1 MRCAPSR
8 ASRSSA
14 ESSRVLSCPASFS
27 TTFSIG
33 VPFPVPARTARLVGS
48 NSERYA
54 TFVSSRRST
63 TFGHISWLDRPSS
76 GRAAPRGDRLH
87 PFAPVVGPWLCY
99 RSLYRDGRARTVAP
113 AREGGSPVPRGPC
126 GVRSCS
132 GEVGDDL
139 RGRAPQAQPV
149 SQFISVA
156 SRRPQLRLDVLR
168 SPLPM
173 LYAPPMLLPISIAL
187 MVAAVPEKS
196 PLPDA
201 LALKKM
207 TARLAPVDLE
217 VDISK
222 LPQPERAALAKMLE
236 AAQIMDPLFLRQSW
250 SGNET
255 LFFTLAQDKSPLGQE
270 RLHAFFQNKGPWDRI
285 DLNRPFIPGVP
296 EEKPP
301 SGNFYPAGATKA
313 DVEKWMKSLPEARR
327 QQAAGFFTTIRR
339 DAAGKFH
346 IVPYS
351 VEYQGELARAAS
363 LLREAAQLA
372 DEPTLRDFLSKRADA
387 FLSNDYYASDVAWM

>member
-1 MRCAPSR
+1 
-8 ASRSSA
+8 
-14 ESSRVLSCPASFS
+14 
-27 TTFSIG
+27 
-33 VPFPVPARTARLVGS
+33 
-48 NSERYA
+48 
-54 TFVSSRRST
+54 
-63 TFGHISWLDRPSS
+63 
-76 GRAAPRGDRLH
+76 
-87 PFAPVVGPWLCY
+87 
-99 RSLYRDGRARTVAP
+99 
-113 AREGGSPVPRGPC
+113 
-126 GVRSCS
+126 
-132 GEVGDDL
+132 
-139 RGRAPQAQPV
+139 
-149 SQFISVA
+149 
-156 SRRPQLRLDVLR
+156 
-168 SPLPM
+168 M

-201 LALKKM
+201 LALKRL

-217 VDISK
+217 VDISR

-313 DVEKWMKSLPEARR
+313 DVEKWMKSLPRR
-327 QQAAGFFTTIRR
+327 GGSRRPGSSPPSAPTRRASFTLSRTPGRTRATWAPLRPSWGRR
-339 DAAGKFH
+339 RS
-346 IVPYS
+346 P
-351 VEYQGELARAAS
+351 
-363 LLREAAQLA
+363 
-372 DEPTLRDFLSKRADA
+372 PTNPTCPCS
-387 FLSNDYYASDVAWM
+387 

>member
-1 MRCAPSR
+1 
-8 ASRSSA
+8 
-14 ESSRVLSCPASFS
+14 
-27 TTFSIG
+27 
-33 VPFPVPARTARLVGS
+33 
-48 NSERYA
+48 
-54 TFVSSRRST
+54 
-63 TFGHISWLDRPSS
+63 
-76 GRAAPRGDRLH
+76 
-87 PFAPVVGPWLCY
+87 
-99 RSLYRDGRARTVAP
+99 
-113 AREGGSPVPRGPC
+113 
-126 GVRSCS
+126 
-132 GEVGDDL
+132 
-139 RGRAPQAQPV
+139 
-149 SQFISVA
+149 
-156 SRRPQLRLDVLR
+156 
-168 SPLPM
+168 M

-201 LALKKM
+201 AALKKM

-222 LPQPERAALAKMLE
+222 LPQPERAALAKMVE

-313 DVEKWMKSLPEARR
+313 DVERWMKSLPEARR
-327 QQAAGFFTTIRR
+327 RQAAGFYTTIRR

-351 VEYQGELARAAS
+351 VEYQGELSRAAA

-372 DEPTLRDFLSKRADA
+372 DEPTLRDFLSKRAMLKNVQELKFQKVLQPIADVALAPADQKNVSFDA
-387 FLSNDYYASDVAWM
+387 FFTHILMHELMHGLGPHEVAAGGKRVTVREKLQDTYSALEEAKAY